1 MRIRLIEMN
10 RENEKLRLQLN
21 EKDRFLQELQT
32 RMTSLEEK
40 SAVSEQQ
47 DTSKSVVQPPQLT
60 KLESDLIYEV
70 LRLIVEEAS
79 SDAHLCDDD
88 LSSFGQGHS
97 NDLRNGGP
105 RDERSLVLTFAHT
118 ALKVVQQALR
128 RRQRQVVD
136 VKGRLKAAQEELS
149 VEKRRSDERKS
160 EEKSRQQMTDCLH
173 DEVRQ
178 LYAPPYAL

>member
-1 MRIRLIEMN
+1 MN

-40 SAVSEQQ
+40 AAAAAAASEQQ
-47 DTSKSVVQPPQLT
+47 QQEMTLKSVTQPSQQLS

-79 SDAHLCDDD
+79 SDAHLCDFD
-88 LSSFGQGHS
+88 LSSFGQGHGP
-97 NDLRNGGP
+97 DLRSAAG
-105 RDERSLVLTFAHT
+105 RDERSLVLAFAHT

-128 RRQRQVVD
+128 RRQQQVGD

-149 VEKRRSDERKS
+149 AEKGRSEERNR
-160 EEKSRQQMTDCLH
+160 EEKSRQQMTECLQ

-178 LYAPPYAL
+178 L